1 MADREDRVV
10 AALNFL
16 TGEGIGYHPDGSDQ
30 ETLALIND
38 YFSAPKAD
46 EESGSSDSEGLA
58 AVLIYFKSQNTSLA
72 GRWNSKRKGA
82 QYTNK

>member
-16 TGEGIGYHPDGSDQ
+16 TGEGIGYHPDGCDQ

-38 YFSAPKAD
+38 YFSAPNMKD
-46 EESGSSDSEGLA
+46 ESGSSDSEGLA
-58 AVLIYFKSQNTSLA
+58 LYFEISNSQHF
-72 GRWNSKRKGA
+72 
-82 QYTNK
+82 Q